1 MKPYF
6 KKMTPAQNVYKLY
19 AKYIEKVI
27 ILFFLLLLLD
37 VTKIRKCDFHHT
49 VSYIIFLTFYL
60 MFKT

>member
-1 MKPYF
+1 
-6 KKMTPAQNVYKLY
+6 MTPAQNVYKIY

-37 VTKIRKCDFHHT
+37 VTKIRKCDFHQT

>member
-1 MKPYF
+1 
-6 KKMTPAQNVYKLY
+6 MTPAQNVYKIY

-37 VTKIRKCDFHHT
+37 VTKIRKCDFHQT

-60 MFKT
+60 IFKT

>member
-1 MKPYF
+1 MKLYF
-6 KKMTPAQNVYKLY
+6 KKMTPAQNVYKIY
-19 AKYIEKVI
+19 AKYIDKVL
-27 ILFFLLLLLD
+27 ILFLLLLLD